1 MKGRDR
7 SWLLAFACALA
18 VAPAHLRAQLVVDNT
33 ITVADLVQNVL
44 LGGGVTV
51 SNITFNGQP
60 ANQANIQIGSFDGT
74 NCNVGMNNG
83 IMLSSG
89 DIHVALGPNNDGGDT
104 EPAGGIGGPGDPDL
118 DQASNSNTH
127 DAAVLEFDFIPSGDS
142 LSFNYVFA
150 SEEYLEFVGLGFNDV
165 FGFFLS
171 GPGISGPYSN
181 NAANIALIPNT
192 TTPVS
197 IDNVNDLSN
206 PSYYVDNGDGITPP
220 YNTDPSYIQFDGL
233 TTVLTAFSL
242 VQCGQPYHIKI
253 AIADAGD
260 AILDSGVFIEGGSFT
275 SPNAIQ
281 LQIVTASAD
290 GTLTEGCSDATF
302 IISRPGDQD
311 SLEVSVTVSGSATNG
326 TDYTSIPSVITIP
339 EGQDSVSFPVQAFD
353 DGIAEGQEEIVLTAT
368 FVNTCG
374 DTSISMATVP
384 IVDYVPIDLTSEN
397 LSLQCDQD
405 SVPISVQAT
414 GGYGALSYQWSNGS
428 STNMIHVPGMADGS
442 YVVHVSDDCA
452 HDVARTVIV
461 DSNCEVVVPNV
472 FSPNNDG
479 SNDVFEIAGIEGTSN
494 RVRIYN
500 RWGQVIYEQQNYK
513 NNWDARD
520 VNDGTYYY
528 EVLVDGKD
536 PLIGALTIVGHRH

>member
-260 AILDSGVFIEGGSFT
+260 AILDSGVFIEVEV
-275 SPNAIQ
+275 SPRRTPSNCDR
-281 LQIVTASAD
+281 D
-290 GTLTEGCSDATF
+290 GQWMGPHRGCSDATF
-302 IISRPGDQD
+302 IISGRATRTAGGLSDRVRFSHQRDQ
-311 SLEVSVTVSGSATNG
+311 T
-326 TDYTSIPSVITIP
+326 TSIPSVITIP
-339 EGQDSVSFPVQAFD
+339 EGQDSAPSRFRHSMTASRK
-353 DGIAEGQEEIVLTAT
+353 GRRIVLTAT
-368 FVNTCG
+368 FVMNTCG
-374 DTSISMATVP
+374 GTSISMATVP
-384 IVDYVPIDLTSEN
+384 IVTMRP
-397 LSLQCDQD
+397 
-405 SVPISVQAT
+405 
-414 GGYGALSYQWSNGS
+414 
-428 STNMIHVPGMADGS
+428 ST
-442 YVVHVSDDCA
+442 
-452 HDVARTVIV
+452 
-461 DSNCEVVVPNV
+461 
-472 FSPNNDG
+472 
-479 SNDVFEIAGIEGTSN
+479 
-494 RVRIYN
+494 
-500 RWGQVIYEQQNYK
+500 
-513 NNWDARD
+513 
-520 VNDGTYYY
+520 
-528 EVLVDGKD
+528 
-536 PLIGALTIVGHRH
+536 

>member
-1 MKGRDR
+1 MRTRIGAVGMVVGCM
-7 SWLLAFACALA
+7 WAL
-18 VAPAHLRAQLVVDNT
+18 PRMCEAQLVVDNT
-33 ITVADLVQNVL
+33 ITVADLVENVL

-428 STNMIHVPGMADGS
+428 STNMIYVPGMADGS